1 MEIRIN
7 GQTADITP
15 DKEKTVGEIIAGLEQ
30 WLIGLGHRLS
40 GLSIDGQA
48 VSSSLLEESF
58 KKEINAVKILDI
70 YTSSLADLCA
80 ECLLSLLA
88 DIKEY
93 EKLKFEEKK
102 EYIDTWKEKPQ
113 ALFICEQMPDLYNFF
128 VNMFSGGE
136 LNESVVF
143 SITEERLREVRNPF
157 LEFSNLQPLVTET
170 CSLLES
176 LPLDIQTGK
185 DSRAAQTIQIFSS
198 IAEKIL
204 RILKQLDIQGLLE
217 LGTDIEKQ
225 FTQIIGDFGN
235 LVKELL
241 EAYEKYDT
249 VLVGD
254 LAEYEAAPRLKE
266 LYAIIIK
273 NSRMTAATDK

>member
-1 MEIRIN
+1 
-7 GQTADITP
+7 
-15 DKEKTVGEIIAGLEQ
+15 
-30 WLIGLGHRLS
+30 
-40 GLSIDGQA
+40 
-48 VSSSLLEESF
+48 
-58 KKEINAVKILDI
+58 
-70 YTSSLADLCA
+70 
-80 ECLLSLLA
+80 LLSLLA